1 MLMNLTFND
10 IMNVH
15 KRIKDHVRWTETTF
29 TSSISD
35 KLGINTF
42 LKLENRQ
49 HTGAFKIRGSYS
61 KLLSLSD
68 AEKKAGV
75 VAMSAGNHAQGLAYI
90 SNKMNINSNIVM
102 PEGTPFTKIR
112 RTQNFG
118 GNVIIKGQN
127 LNESYQHVQHL
138 ISDNGFIEIHPYND
152 LNVIS
157 GQGTISYEM
166 ITDCNEIDVLLVPVG
181 GGGLIAGCSL
191 AAKNMK
197 KDIEIV
203 GVESDLYPS
212 LSNKMFNKKSRC
224 KGSTLAEGIAVA
236 EIGEIPFTILK
247 EFVDDVLTVSDKSIE
262 RAIAMLAE
270 HEKIV
275 VEGAGATG
283 LAALLQHGIKFKNK
297 KVGIVICGGNIDSK
311 VLSSILMR
319 DLVRSGQVTT
329 LGITMPD
336 KPGQL
341 QIISKIC
348 AINGANVL
356 QVEHSRFAMDLSASL
371 AKLNITIE
379 TQNSSHLKKI
389 IKEIETNDL
398 PVNIEGII

>member
-1 MLMNLTFND
+1 MNLTFND
-10 IMNVH
+10 IKNIHKKIRHNV
-15 KRIKDHVRWTETTF
+15 KWTETTF
-29 TSSISD
+29 TSSISE
-35 KLGINTF
+35 KLGIDTF

-49 HTGAFKIRGSYS
+49 YTGAFKIRGSYS
-61 KLLSLSD
+61 KLLSLSE

-90 SNKMNINSNIVM
+90 SNKMNIKSNIVM

-118 GNVIIKGQN
+118 GNVIINGQD
-127 LNESYQHVQHL
+127 LNESYQHVQDL
-138 ISDNGFIEIHPYND
+138 ILNNGFVEIHPYND
-152 LNVIS
+152 LNVIL

-181 GGGLIAGCSL
+181 GGGLIAGCSI
-191 AAKNMK
+191 AAKHMK
-197 KDIEIV
+197 KDIEVI

-212 LSNKMFNKKSRC
+212 LSNKMFNKKSKC

-236 EIGEIPFTILK
+236 EIGDIPFSILK
-247 EFVDDVLTVSDKSIE
+247 DFVDDVLTVSDKSIE

-283 LAALLQHGIKFKNK
+283 LAALLQHGTKFKNK

-348 AINGANVL
+348 AVNGANVL

-379 TQNSSHLKKI
+379 TQNASHLKKI
-389 IKEIETNDL
+389 IKEIEINDL

>member
-1 MLMNLTFND
+1 MNLTFND
-10 IMNVH
+10 IKNVH
-15 KRIKDHVRWTETTF
+15 KKIKDNVKWTETTF
-29 TSSISD
+29 TSSISE
-35 KLGINTF
+35 KLGIDTF

-61 KLLSLSD
+61 KLLSLSV

-90 SNKMNINSNIVM
+90 SNKMNIKSNIVM

-118 GNVIIKGQN
+118 GNVIIKGQD
-127 LNESYQHVQHL
+127 LNESYQHVQDL
-138 ISDNGFIEIHPYND
+138 ILNNGFVEIHPYND
-152 LNVIS
+152 LNVIL

-191 AAKNMK
+191 AAKYMK
-197 KDIEIV
+197 KDIEVI

-212 LSNKMFNKKSRC
+212 LSNKMFNKKSKC

-236 EIGEIPFTILK
+236 EIGDIPFSILK
-247 EFVDDVLTVSDKSIE
+247 DFVDDVLTVSDKSIE

-283 LAALLQHGIKFKNK
+283 LAALLQHGTKFKNK

-348 AINGANVL
+348 AMNGANVL

-379 TQNSSHLKKI
+379 TQNASHLKKI
-389 IKEIETNDL
+389 IKEIEINDL

>member
-1 MLMNLTFND
+1 MNLTFND
-10 IMNVH
+10 IKNIHKKIRHNV
-15 KRIKDHVRWTETTF
+15 KWTETTF
-29 TSSISD
+29 TSSISE
-35 KLGINTF
+35 KLGIDTF

-49 HTGAFKIRGSYS
+49 YTGAFKIRGSYS
-61 KLLSLSD
+61 KLLSLSE

-90 SNKMNINSNIVM
+90 SNKMNIKSNIVM

-118 GNVIIKGQN
+118 GNVIINGQD
-127 LNESYQHVQHL
+127 LNESYQHVQDL
-138 ISDNGFIEIHPYND
+138 ISNNGFIEVHPYND
-152 LNVIS
+152 INVIL

-191 AAKNMK
+191 AAKHMK
-197 KDIEIV
+197 KDIEVI

-236 EIGEIPFTILK
+236 EIGEIPFSILK
-247 EFVDDVLTVSDKSIE
+247 DFVDDVLTVSDKSIE

-283 LAALLQHGIKFKNK
+283 LAALLQHGTKFKNK

-348 AINGANVL
+348 AMNGANVL

-379 TQNSSHLKKI
+379 TQNASHLKKI
-389 IKEIETNDL
+389 IKEIEINDL

>member
-1 MLMNLTFND
+1 MNLTFND
-10 IMNVH
+10 IKNVH
-15 KRIKDHVRWTETTF
+15 KKIKDNVKWTETTF
-29 TSSISD
+29 TSSISE
-35 KLGINTF
+35 KLGIDTF

-61 KLLSLSD
+61 KLLSLSA

-90 SNKMNINSNIVM
+90 SNKMNIKSNIVM

-118 GNVIIKGQN
+118 GNVIIKGQD
-127 LNESYQHVQHL
+127 LNESYQHVQDL
-138 ISDNGFIEIHPYND
+138 ISNSGFIEVHPYND

-181 GGGLIAGCSL
+181 GGGLIAGCSI
-191 AAKNMK
+191 AAKYMK
-197 KDIEIV
+197 KDIEVI

-212 LSNKMFNKKSRC
+212 LSNKMFNKKSKC

-236 EIGEIPFTILK
+236 EIGDIPFSILK
-247 EFVDDVLTVSDKSIE
+247 DFVDDVLTVSDKSIE

-283 LAALLQHGIKFKNK
+283 LAALLQHGTKFKNK

-348 AINGANVL
+348 AVNGANVL

-379 TQNSSHLKKI
+379 TQNASHLKKI
-389 IKEIETNDL
+389 IKEIEINDL

>member
-1 MLMNLTFND
+1 MNLTFND
-10 IMNVH
+10 IKNIH
-15 KRIKDHVRWTETTF
+15 KKIKDNVKWTETSF
-29 TSSISD
+29 TSSISE
-35 KLGINTF
+35 KLGIDTF

-61 KLLSLSD
+61 KLLSLSA

-127 LNESYQHVQHL
+127 LDESYQHVKDL
-138 ISDNGFIEIHPYND
+138 ISNNGFVEVHPYND
-152 LNVIS
+152 INVIT

-191 AAKNMK
+191 AAKFMK
-197 KDIEIV
+197 KDIEVV

-236 EIGEIPFTILK
+236 EIGDIPFSILK
-247 EFVDDVLTVSDKSIE
+247 DFVDDVLTVSDKSIE

-270 HEKIV
+270 LEKIV

-283 LAALLQHGIKFKNK
+283 LAALLQHGSKFKNK

-348 AINGANVL
+348 AVNGANVL

-379 TQNSSHLKKI
+379 TQNASHLKKI

>member
-1 MLMNLTFND
+1 MNLTFND
-10 IMNVH
+10 IKNVH
-15 KRIKDHVRWTETTF
+15 KKIKDNVKWTETTF
-29 TSSISD
+29 TSSISE
-35 KLGINTF
+35 KLGIDTF

-61 KLLSLSD
+61 KLLSLSA

-90 SNKMNINSNIVM
+90 SNKMNIKSNIVM

-118 GNVIIKGQN
+118 GNVIINGQD
-127 LNESYQHVQHL
+127 LNESYQHVQDL
-138 ISDNGFIEIHPYND
+138 ILNNGFVEIHPYND
-152 LNVIS
+152 LNVIL

-191 AAKNMK
+191 AAKYMK
-197 KDIEIV
+197 KDIEVI

-212 LSNKMFNKKSRC
+212 LSNKMFNKKSKC

-236 EIGEIPFTILK
+236 EIGDIPFTILK
-247 EFVDDVLTVSDKSIE
+247 DFVDDVLTVSDKSIE

-283 LAALLQHGIKFKNK
+283 LAALLQHGTKFKNK

-348 AINGANVL
+348 AVNGANVL

-379 TQNSSHLKKI
+379 TQNASHLKKI
-389 IKEIETNDL
+389 IKEIEINDL

>member
-1 MLMNLTFND
+1 MNLTFND
-10 IMNVH
+10 IKNVH
-15 KRIKDHVRWTETTF
+15 KKIKDNVKWTETTF
-29 TSSISD
+29 TSSISE
-35 KLGINTF
+35 KLGIDTF

-61 KLLSLSD
+61 KLLSLSA

-90 SNKMNINSNIVM
+90 SNKMNIKSNIVM

-118 GNVIIKGQN
+118 GNVIIKGQD
-127 LNESYQHVQHL
+127 LNESYQHVQNL
-138 ISDNGFIEIHPYND
+138 ILNNGFVEIHPYND
-152 LNVIS
+152 LNVIL

-191 AAKNMK
+191 AAKYMK
-197 KDIEIV
+197 KDIEVI

-212 LSNKMFNKKSRC
+212 LSNKMFNKKLKC

-236 EIGEIPFTILK
+236 EIGDIPFSILK
-247 EFVDDVLTVSDKSIE
+247 DFVDNVLTVSDKSIE

-283 LAALLQHGIKFKNK
+283 LAALLQHGTKFKNK

-348 AINGANVL
+348 AVNGANVL

-379 TQNSSHLKKI
+379 TQNASHLKKI
-389 IKEIETNDL
+389 IKEIEINDL

>member
-1 MLMNLTFND
+1 MNLTFND
-10 IMNVH
+10 IKNIHKKIKHNV
-15 KRIKDHVRWTETTF
+15 KWTETTF
-29 TSSISD
+29 TSSISE
-35 KLGINTF
+35 KLGIDTF

-49 HTGAFKIRGSYS
+49 YTGAFKIRGSYS
-61 KLLSLSD
+61 KLLSLSE

-90 SNKMNINSNIVM
+90 SNKMNIKSNIVM

-118 GNVIIKGQN
+118 GNVIINGQD
-127 LNESYQHVQHL
+127 LNESYQHVQDL
-138 ISDNGFIEIHPYND
+138 ISNNGFIEVHPYND
-152 LNVIS
+152 INVII

-166 ITDCNEIDVLLVPVG
+166 ITDCNEIDILLVPVG

-191 AAKNMK
+191 AAKHMK
-197 KDIEIV
+197 KDIEVI

-212 LSNKMFNKKSRC
+212 LSNKMFNKKLRC

-236 EIGEIPFTILK
+236 EIGEIPFSILK
-247 EFVDDVLTVSDKSIE
+247 DFVDNVLTVSDKSIE

-283 LAALLQHGIKFKNK
+283 LAALLQHGTKFKNK

-348 AINGANVL
+348 AMNGANVL

-379 TQNSSHLKKI
+379 TQNATHLKKI
-389 IKEIETNDL
+389 IKEIEINDL

>member
-1 MLMNLTFND
+1 MNLTFND
-10 IMNVH
+10 IKNIHKKIRHNV
-15 KRIKDHVRWTETTF
+15 KWTETTF
-29 TSSISD
+29 TSSISE
-35 KLGINTF
+35 KLGIDTF

-61 KLLSLSD
+61 KLLSLSA

-75 VAMSAGNHAQGLAYI
+75 VAMSAGNHAQGLAFI

-118 GNVIIKGQN
+118 GNVIIKGQD
-127 LNESYQHVQHL
+127 LNESYQHVQDL
-138 ISDNGFIEIHPYND
+138 ILNNGFVEIHPYND
-152 LNVIS
+152 LNVIL

-181 GGGLIAGCSL
+181 GGGLIAGCSI
-191 AAKNMK
+191 AAKYMK
-197 KDIEIV
+197 KDIEVI

-212 LSNKMFNKKSRC
+212 LSNKMFNKKSKC

-236 EIGEIPFTILK
+236 EIGDIPFSILK
-247 EFVDDVLTVSDKSIE
+247 DFVDDVLTVSDKSIE

-283 LAALLQHGIKFKNK
+283 LAALLQHGTKFKNK

-348 AINGANVL
+348 AMNGANVL

-379 TQNSSHLKKI
+379 TQNASHLKKI
-389 IKEIETNDL
+389 IKEIEINDL

>member
-1 MLMNLTFND
+1 MNLTFND
-10 IMNVH
+10 IENIHKKIRHNV
-15 KRIKDHVRWTETTF
+15 KWTETTF
-29 TSSISD
+29 TSSISE
-35 KLGINTF
+35 KLGIDTF

-61 KLLSLSD
+61 KLLSLSE
-68 AEKKAGV
+68 AQKKAGV

-90 SNKMNINSNIVM
+90 ANKMSIKSNIVM

-118 GNVIIKGQN
+118 GNVIIKGQD
-127 LNESYQHVQHL
+127 LNESYQHVQDL
-138 ISDNGFIEIHPYND
+138 ISNNGFIEVHPYND

-191 AAKNMK
+191 AAKHMN
-197 KDIEIV
+197 KDIEVV

-236 EIGEIPFTILK
+236 EIGDIPFSII
-247 EFVDDVLTVSDKSIE
+247 EQFVDDVITVSDKSIE

-283 LAALLQHGIKFKNK
+283 LAALLQHGIKFKDK

>member
-1 MLMNLTFND
+1 MNLTFND
-10 IMNVH
+10 IKNVH
-15 KRIKDHVRWTETTF
+15 KKIKDNVKWTETTF
-29 TSSISD
+29 TSSISE
-35 KLGINTF
+35 KLGIDTF

-61 KLLSLSD
+61 KLLSLSA

-90 SNKMNINSNIVM
+90 SNKMNIKSNIVM

-118 GNVIIKGQN
+118 GNVIIKGQD
-127 LNESYQHVQHL
+127 LNESYQHVQDL
-138 ISDNGFIEIHPYND
+138 ILNNGFVEIHPYND
-152 LNVIS
+152 LNVIL

-191 AAKNMK
+191 AAKYMK
-197 KDIEIV
+197 KDIEVI

-212 LSNKMFNKKSRC
+212 LSNKMFNKKLKC

-236 EIGEIPFTILK
+236 EIGDIPFSILK
-247 EFVDDVLTVSDKSIE
+247 DFVDNVLTVSDKSIE

-283 LAALLQHGIKFKNK
+283 LAALLQHGTKFKNK

-348 AINGANVL
+348 AVNGANVL

-379 TQNSSHLKKI
+379 TQNASHLKKI
-389 IKEIETNDL
+389 IKEIEINDL

>member
-1 MLMNLTFND
+1 MNLTFND
-10 IMNVH
+10 IKNIHKKIRHNV
-15 KRIKDHVRWTETTF
+15 KWTETTF
-29 TSSISD
+29 TSSISE
-35 KLGINTF
+35 KLGIDTF

-61 KLLSLSD
+61 KLLSLSE

-90 SNKMNINSNIVM
+90 SNKMNIRSNIVM

-118 GNVIIKGQN
+118 GNVIINGQD
-127 LNESYQHVQHL
+127 LNESYQHVQDL
-138 ISDNGFIEIHPYND
+138 ISNNGFIEVHPYND

-166 ITDCNEIDVLLVPVG
+166 ITDCNEIDILLVPVG

-191 AAKNMK
+191 VAKHMK
-197 KDIEIV
+197 KDIEVI

-236 EIGEIPFTILK
+236 EIGEIPFSILK
-247 EFVDDVLTVSDKSIE
+247 DFVDDVLTVSDKSIE

-283 LAALLQHGIKFKNK
+283 LAALLQHGTKFKNK

-348 AINGANVL
+348 AMNGANVL

-379 TQNSSHLKKI
+379 TQNASHLKKI
-389 IKEIETNDL
+389 IKEIEINDL

>member
-1 MLMNLTFND
+1 MNLTFND
-10 IMNVH
+10 IKNIHKKIRHNV
-15 KRIKDHVRWTETTF
+15 KWTETTF
-29 TSSISD
+29 TSSISE
-35 KLGINTF
+35 KLGIDTF

-61 KLLSLSD
+61 KLLSLSE

-90 SNKMNINSNIVM
+90 SNKMNIKSNIVM

-118 GNVIIKGQN
+118 GNVIIKGQD
-127 LNESYQHVQHL
+127 LNESYQHVQDL
-138 ISDNGFIEIHPYND
+138 ISNNGFIEVHPYND

-191 AAKNMK
+191 AAKHMK
-197 KDIEIV
+197 KDIEVI

-212 LSNKMFNKKSRC
+212 LSNKMFNKKSKC
-224 KGSTLAEGIAVA
+224 NGSTLAEGIAVA
-236 EIGEIPFTILK
+236 EIGEIPFSILK
-247 EFVDDVLTVSDKSIE
+247 DFVDGVLTVSDKSIE

-283 LAALLQHGIKFKNK
+283 LAALLQHGAKFKNK

-348 AINGANVL
+348 AVNGANVL

-379 TQNSSHLKKI
+379 TQNASHLKKI
-389 IKEIETNDL
+389 IKEIEINDL

>member
-1 MLMNLTFND
+1 MNLTFND
-10 IMNVH
+10 IKNVH
-15 KRIKDHVRWTETTF
+15 KKIKDNVKWTETTF
-29 TSSISD
+29 TSSISE
-35 KLGINTF
+35 KLGIDTF

-61 KLLSLSD
+61 KLLSLSA

-90 SNKMNINSNIVM
+90 SNKMNIKSNIVM

-118 GNVIIKGQN
+118 GNVIIKGQD
-127 LNESYQHVQHL
+127 LNESYKHVQDL
-138 ISDNGFIEIHPYND
+138 ILNNGFVEIHPYND
-152 LNVIS
+152 LNVIL

-191 AAKNMK
+191 AAKYMK
-197 KDIEIV
+197 KDIEVI

-212 LSNKMFNKKSRC
+212 LSNKMFNKKSKC

-236 EIGEIPFTILK
+236 EIGDIPFSILK
-247 EFVDDVLTVSDKSIE
+247 DFVDDVLTVSDKSIE

-283 LAALLQHGIKFKNK
+283 LAALLQHGSKFKNK

-348 AINGANVL
+348 AVNGANVL

-379 TQNSSHLKKI
+379 TQNASHLKKI
-389 IKEIETNDL
+389 IKEIEINDL

>member
-1 MLMNLTFND
+1 MNLTFND
-10 IMNVH
+10 IKNIHKKIRHNV
-15 KRIKDHVRWTETTF
+15 KWTETTF
-29 TSSISD
+29 TSSISE
-35 KLGINTF
+35 KLGIDTF

-49 HTGAFKIRGSYS
+49 NTGAFKIRGSYS
-61 KLLSLSD
+61 KLLSLSE

-90 SNKMNINSNIVM
+90 SNKMNIRSNIVM

-112 RTQNFG
+112 RTQDFG
-118 GNVIIKGQN
+118 GNVIIKGQD
-127 LNESYQHVQHL
+127 LNESYQHVQDL
-138 ISDNGFIEIHPYND
+138 ILNNGFIEVHPYND
-152 LNVIS
+152 LNVIL

-181 GGGLIAGCSL
+181 GGGLIAGCSI
-191 AAKNMK
+191 AAKYMI
-197 KDIEIV
+197 KDIEVI

-212 LSNKMFNKKSRC
+212 LSNKMFNKKSKC

-236 EIGEIPFTILK
+236 EIGEIPFSILK
-247 EFVDDVLTVSDKSIE
+247 DFVDDVLTVSDKSIE

-283 LAALLQHGIKFKNK
+283 LAALLQHGTKFKNK

-348 AINGANVL
+348 AMNGANVL

-379 TQNSSHLKKI
+379 TQNASHLKKI
-389 IKEIETNDL
+389 IKEIEINDL